1 MAVSH
6 TNSPTAAFPGGARLV
21 GALDEAMREA
31 GAAAV
36 TDAVK
41 QVLSDLIGNGN
52 FELPAICYQPSA
64 EHYQRHELYRS
75 ERHGYSVVAMTWAP
89 EQGTALHDHAGLW
102 CVEGVCAGGIE
113 VEQYEPVEREV
124 PDRYRFARRQSH
136 IARTGSAGSLIPP
149 YEYHRISNPTASEP
163 AVSLHIYEQTMT
175 ECHVFEPLG
184 EGWFRRE
191 TRQLCF
197 DD

>member
-1 MAVSH
+1 MAVSQ
-6 TNSPTAAFPGGARLV
+6 TNASTAGFPGGARLV
-21 GALDEAMREA
+21 DALDGAMQRS
-31 GAAAV
+31 GATAV

-41 QVLSDLIGNGN
+41 RVLSSLIGNGD
-52 FELPAICYQPSA
+52 FELPAICYRPSA

-102 CVEGVCAGGIE
+102 CVEGVCAGCIE
-113 VEQYEPVEREV
+113 VEQYEPVEREA
-124 PDRYRFARRQSH
+124 PDRYRFERRQDH
-136 IARTGSAGSLIPP
+136 LARTGTAGSLIPP
-149 YEYHRISNPTASEP
+149 YEYHRISNTSASES
-163 AVSLHIYEQTMT
+163 AVSLHIYERTMT

-184 EGWFRRE
+184 DGWFRRA